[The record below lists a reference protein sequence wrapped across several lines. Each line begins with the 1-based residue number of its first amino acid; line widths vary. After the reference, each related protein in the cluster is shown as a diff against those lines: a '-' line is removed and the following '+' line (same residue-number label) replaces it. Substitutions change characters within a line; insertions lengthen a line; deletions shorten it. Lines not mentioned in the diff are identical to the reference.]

1 VVVFRFLLI
10 VSLLSVPTFAQS
22 NPYESE
28 IRNFE
33 QADLRNPPP
42 TNSILFLGSSTI
54 VGWNSLRAAFPDY
67 SVLNRGFGGSQASDV
82 LFFYDRIVPK
92 YFPPLIV
99 FYEGDNDLAS
109 GKSVAQVF
117 ADYTNFAA
125 RVERD
130 LPNAHILFVAIKP
143 SPSRANILNQQRT
156 FNELLRE
163 FTETSPKLHYADTFN
178 PFLTSTGQFRPE
190 LYVADQLH
198 LSAAGYALWE
208 SVIVP
213 IVEDWAARYPV
224 NVRKSERN
232 GVLIDFGSANSL
244 SGQPDPTVVHWNNVT
259 TIASSNNGALSNLV
273 TTTGTITPLSLEM
286 VSRFNGANENGTL
299 ASTNFPAT
307 ATRDSLFGNTETFSG
322 LANITP
328 IFKIAGLSPAQN
340 YRVSFYASR
349 MGVSDYRETRYTVTG
364 TTEQTVTLNAAN
376 NIDNIASIENVVPN
390 SSSEVSIALTPGANN
405 NNANHFTYLGV
416 LRLEALDA
424 SGSVFLFDFGAS
436 GSTTMTQAPPPDE
449 VWNNVT
455 VAIGST
461 DDGKLENLVAT
472 NSTATT
478 INLEMLSRFNG
489 ANENGTSSS
498 TNFPGTATQD
508 SLFGNT
514 ELFNS
519 LTNITPAFKFTGLI
533 PSGLYTLTFFASR
546 TGVSDNRETRYT
558 VTGLTNSFTDLNAAN
573 NTSTVAVITNVRP
586 STNGELRIELSAGPN
601 NNNANHFT
609 YLGALRLEWT
619 ISTPRDALLIL
630 PTKTASGVELQ
641 VRANAGM
648 TYRLESSTNLVEWD
662 EVLTITLQ
670 SDSAEVQVEGS
681 ETAAFYRLVKL

>member
-1 VVVFRFLLI
+1 MLVFRFLI
-10 VSLLSVPTFAQS
+10 VVALLSVSTFAQS
-22 NPYESE
+22 NPYESD

-54 VGWNSLRAAFPDY
+54 VGWNSLRAAFPEFN
-67 SVLNRGFGGSQASDV
+67 VLNRGFGGSQASDV

-109 GKSVAQVF
+109 GKSLSQVF
-117 ADYTNFAA
+117 ADYTNFTAL
-125 RVERD
+125 VQRD
-130 LPNAHILFVAIKP
+130 LPDAHILFVAIKP

-156 FNELLRE
+156 FNERLRE

-208 SVIVP
+208 SIIVP

-244 SGQPDPTVVHWNNVT
+244 SGQPDPTVVHWNNMT
-259 TIASSNNGALSNLV
+259 TIGSSNNGSLSNLV
-273 TTTGTITPLSLEM
+273 TTAGTITPLSLQM

-328 IFKIAGLSPAQN
+328 IFKIAGLSPAQA

-349 MGVSDYRETRYTVTG
+349 MGVSD
-364 TTEQTVTLNAAN
+364 
-376 NIDNIASIENVVPN
+376 
-390 SSSEVSIALTPGANN
+390 
-405 NNANHFTYLGV
+405 
-416 LRLEALDA
+416 
-424 SGSVFLFDFGAS
+424 
-436 GSTTMTQAPPPDE
+436 
-449 VWNNVT
+449 
-455 VAIGST
+455 
-461 DDGKLENLVAT
+461 
-472 NSTATT
+472 
-478 INLEMLSRFNG
+478 
-489 ANENGTSSS
+489 
-498 TNFPGTATQD
+498 
-508 SLFGNT
+508 
-514 ELFNS
+514 
-519 LTNITPAFKFTGLI
+519 
-533 PSGLYTLTFFASR
+533 
-546 TGVSDNRETRYT
+546 NRETRYT
-558 VTGLTNSFTDLNAAN
+558 VSGLTNSFTDLNAAN
-573 NTSTVAVITNVRP
+573 NTNTVSVITNVRP
-586 STNGELRIELSAGPN
+586 STHGELRVELSPGPN

-619 ISTPRDALLIL
+619 ISTPRDALLIQ
-630 PTKTASGVELQ
+630 PTRTGTGLALQ

-648 TYRLESSTNLVEWD
+648 TYRLESSTNLVDWD
-662 EVLTITLQ
+662 EVRTITMQ
-670 SDSAEVQVEGS
+670 SDSEQIGVE
-681 ETAAFYRLVKL
+681 EAKTAAFYRLVKL